1 MYGTTTAFT
10 RDEHAAARDRD
21 ADGADLPSS
30 LRRRH
35 TDIRELERRR
45 APEPAAV
52 ERCPEHDKLLQAARI
67 CLRRGRAEDA
77 FTLMEQACA
86 VAPHNLQYQA
96 LLAWLRVERGDV
108 RPEDD
113 AQPIAELLT
122 RAVHEHPDDLEIRLY
137 RARSLQRLGRS
148 ADALLDF
155 AFVAN
160 ADPRNVEAAR
170 ELRLHRMRS
179 TPAPAPAAVR
189 SGFFSRSP
197 NRAPRELRKAAGG
210 R

>member
-1 MYGTTTAFT
+1 MYGKKIPFN
-10 RDEHAAARDRD
+10 RDERATCDGG
-21 ADGADLPSS
+21 ADGADLPTS
-30 LRRRH
+30 RHRRH
-35 TDIRELERRR
+35 
-45 APEPAAV
+45 AGV
-52 ERCPEHDKLLQAARI
+52 RCGEQDQLLQAARI

-86 VAPHNLQYQA
+86 VSPRNLQYQA

-108 RPEDD
+108 RMGDD

-122 RAVHEHPDDLEIRLY
+122 RAVHEYPDDLEVRLY
-137 RARSLQRLGRS
+137 RARALQRLGRS

-155 AFVAN
+155 AFVSN
-160 ADPRNVEAAR
+160 ADPCNVEAAR

-179 TPAPAPAAVR
+179 TPAAVR